1 MLEEAKGK
9 GVTEE
14 DAKYL
19 AEGWLKESEEE
30 GVMES
35 FVENEEYKWTARQI
49 WGFAE
54 IAGERVFT
62 RRVVVRKTDE
72 NEVRRVRLVYD
83 YAGELA

>member
-9 GVTEE
+9 GITEE

-19 AEGWLKESEEE
+19 TEGWLKETEE
-30 GVMES
+30 GSVMET
-35 FVENEEYKWTARQI
+35 FVENEGSKWTGWQI

-54 IAGERVFT
+54 IGGERKFV
-62 RRVVVRKTDE
+62 RRIVVRKTDK
-72 NEVRRVRLVYD
+72 NEAKRVRLVYD